1 MLIPSVPTPAAGALY
16 ILPRERVHL
25 LDVPFTQAVKV
36 ISKWGAGA
44 GELARG
50 VSVGSSTR

>member
-1 MLIPSVPTPAAGALY
+1 
-16 ILPRERVHL
+16 
-25 LDVPFTQAVKV
+25 VPFTQAVKV

-50 VSVGSSTR
+50 ISVRS

>member
-1 MLIPSVPTPAAGALY
+1 
-16 ILPRERVHL
+16 VHP

-44 GELARG
+44 GELANG
-50 VSVGSSTR
+50 VSVHT